1 MRLEK
6 STQQGKPM
14 NDLALMTTDGFAVQ
28 ENSGASMIVGK
39 MLKFS
44 DGRFTVD
51 KTETMPANTTLVAV
65 GVITAWVRWADSRP
79 SEHKVTQPGQ
89 SHPYRDELP
98 DQDQTKWAFG
108 LNGEPA
114 DPWRDTRYL
123 HLIDPN
129 TGADFTFISD
139 SFGGRRAVGDLKQQ
153 IANVRSVHPAAVPLV
168 QLASTMMKTRFGQK
182 PRPDFKIVGWRGKQ
196 DDVAATRASKAA
208 VIPAGDDMDDDIPF

>member
-1 MRLEK
+1 MSEIAV
-6 STQQGKPM
+6 M
-14 NDLALMTTDGFAVQ
+14 NTDGFAVQ
-28 ENSGASMIVGK
+28 ENSGASMIVGR
-39 MLKFS
+39 MLKFI

-51 KTETMPANTTLVAV
+51 KTETLPANTTLVAV
-65 GVITAWVRWADSRP
+65 SAVTVWVHWENNRP
-79 SEHKVTQPGQ
+79 VEHRVTQPGQ
-89 SHPYRDELP
+89 SHPYRDDLP
-98 DQDQTKWAFG
+98 DQDQTRWPLG
-108 LNGEPA
+108 LNNEPS

-153 IANVRSVHPAAVPLV
+153 IANVRSAHPAAVPLV

-196 DDVAATRASKAA
+196 DDVAATRAGKVA
-208 VIPAGDDMDDDIPF
+208 VIPGGDDMDDDIPF